1 MNDGGLQVEH
11 DSRRGVATLTLA
23 RPERHNAFDDAL
35 VAALDAALE
44 RLAADDGLRVLV
56 LAARGRNFSAGADL
70 GWMRRMAQYPPER
83 NRADAAAMARMFA
96 RLEGF
101 PAPTVAIVQGAAYGG
116 GVGLV
121 AACDIA
127 LASHDAR
134 FALSEVRLGLVP
146 AVISHYLVAA
156 VGQRACRRLF
166 LTAEVFDAA
175 RALQLGLVHEVTT
188 PETLGTARDRV
199 IADLLA
205 GGPRA
210 TREAKALLRRL
221 AGGEVGRGADSSH
234 ESSQGERLQ
243 AHTAALIAELRASA
257 EGREGLAAF
266 LEKRRPAWHP
276 EATVAR
282 DGA

>member
-1 MNDGGLQVEH
+1 
-11 DSRRGVATLTLA
+11 
-23 RPERHNAFDDAL
+23 
-35 VAALDAALE
+35 
-44 RLAADDGLRVLV
+44 
-56 LAARGRNFSAGADL
+56 
-70 GWMRRMAQYPPER
+70 MRRTAQYPPER
-83 NRADAAAMARMFA
+83 NRADAVAMARMFA
-96 RLEGF
+96 RLEAF

-127 LASHDAR
+127 LASDDAR

-146 AVISHYLVAA
+146 AVISPYLVAA

-166 LTAEVFDAA
+166 LTGEVFDAA

-188 PETLGTARDRV
+188 SASLGTARDRV
-199 IADLLA
+199 VAGLLA

-221 AGGEVGRGADSSH
+221 AGGDPGRGAASGQ
-234 ESSQGERLQ
+234 ESPQGERLQ

-276 EATVAR
+276 EATAAGG
-282 DGA
+282 GA